1 MSTLVC
7 FHAHPDDEAMTTGG
21 TIALASDA
29 GHRVVLVVATRGEE
43 GEVADGVVADGVGLG
58 EHRSAELEA
67 AALALGIHRVAY
79 LDFRDSGM
87 AGEESNLNPE
97 CFAQQDVEFAARR
110 LADIL
115 IEESADVL
123 TVYDE
128 HGGYGHPDHI
138 QVHRVGIRAGEIAGT
153 QHVYEATIDRDHLIA
168 LMKARPDDLIE
179 DSPLPENPE
188 DLNLGVA
195 SHLITTRVDVTSV
208 VDRKRAAMAAHASQI
223 PEDSFFLNMP
233 VEIYALAF
241 GTEWFT
247 RRGAPVGTAETSLPL

>member
-7 FHAHPDDEAMTTGG
+7 FHAHPDDETMITGG

-43 GEVADGVVADGVGLG
+43 GEVADGVVAAGVELG
-58 EHRSAELEA
+58 EHRSIELESA
-67 AALALGIHRVAY
+67 AIALGIHRVAY
-79 LDFRDSGM
+79 LGFRDSGM
-87 AGEESNLNPE
+87 AGEETNLNPE
-97 CFAQQDVEFAARR
+97 CFALQEVDYVAQR

-123 TVYDE
+123 TIYDE

-138 QVHRVGIRAGEIAGT
+138 QVHRVGIRAAEIANT
-153 QHVYEATIDRDHLIA
+153 PHVYEATIDRDHLIA
-168 LMKARPDDLIE
+168 LMRARPADLIE

-208 VDRKRAAMAAHASQI
+208 VARKRAAMAAHASQI

-233 VEIYALAF
+233 DEIYGLVF

-247 RRGAPVGTAETSLPL
+247 RRDAPEGTTETALPL